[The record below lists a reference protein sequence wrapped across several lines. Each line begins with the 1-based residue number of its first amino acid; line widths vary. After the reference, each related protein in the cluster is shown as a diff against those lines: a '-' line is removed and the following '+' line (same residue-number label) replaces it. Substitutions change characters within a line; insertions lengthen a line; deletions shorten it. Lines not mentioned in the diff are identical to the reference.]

1 MTIAHAT
8 RRAALVTGAAGNVG
22 SRVVEHLAQQ
32 QKAVI
37 GLYRNKLPAS
47 HKNVL
52 PLCCDL
58 MSADAVVAPLK
69 STDTV
74 IHLAWQG
81 GILGSSKRS
90 GIFAGDV
97 HNSENVTITANI
109 VKAMER
115 ANARKIIFLS
125 WVGVDRKSP
134 HPMLRE
140 KYWAENI
147 VINSSIPEKIILRA
161 GVIGGC
167 GLDGEFFKAANSV
180 TGLPLVLPLPRQSD
194 GLVLTTISDVLWA
207 IDEALKVSSQRDQYC
222 RIVDLTSTLP
232 SSAADLLK
240 AIDCKVR
247 GKRRLTV
254 GGYFGDVLFH
264 WSERKFGTSKID
276 EPRLTDFFTAS
287 RLSSRAP
294 AEGIPPM
301 TTGLQIG
308 HKVDINSAL

>member
-8 RRAALVTGAAGNVG
+8 RRAALITGAAGNVG

-32 QKAVI
+32 HKSVI

-58 MSADAVVAPLK
+58 MNVEAVVAPLK

-81 GILGSSKRS
+81 GILGSADKTTRVN
-90 GIFAGDV
+90 GDV
-97 HNSENVTITANI
+97 QHSDNVVLTSNI

-115 ANARKIIFLS
+115 TNARKIILLS

-134 HPMLRE
+134 NAMLRE

-147 VINSSIPEKIILRA
+147 VINSSIPEKIIIRA

-167 GLDGEFFKAANSV
+167 GLDGEFFRAANPV
-180 TGLPLVLPLPRQSD
+180 TRMPLLLPLPRRAD

-207 IDEALKVSSQRDQYC
+207 IDEALKVSSQKDQYC
-222 RIVDLTSTLP
+222 RIVDLTSTAP
-232 SSAADLLK
+232 SSGADLVR

-247 GKRRLTV
+247 GKKRLTV
-254 GGYFGDVLFH
+254 GGYLGDVLFH
-264 WSERKFGTSKID
+264 WSERKFGAAKTG

-287 RLSSRAP
+287 TLAGKAP
-294 AEGIPPM
+294 AEGIPPT

>member
-1 MTIAHAT
+1 MTVAQTT

-32 QKAVI
+32 QKSII

-58 MSADAVVAPLK
+58 MSAESVVAPLK

-81 GILGSSKRS
+81 GILGSAQKL
-90 GIFAGDV
+90 GHQDAHIQQTD
-97 HNSENVTITANI
+97 NVTVTANL
-109 VKAMER
+109 VRAMER
-115 ANARKIIFLS
+115 AHARKIILLS

-134 HPMLRE
+134 SPMLRE

-167 GLDGEFFKAANSV
+167 GLDAELFRAANPV
-180 TGLPLVLPLPRQSD
+180 TRLPLLLPLPKSAE
-194 GLVLTTISDVLWA
+194 GLVLTTITDVLWA
-207 IDEALKVSSQRDQYC
+207 IDEALKVSSQKEQYC
-222 RIVDLTSTLP
+222 RIVDLTSTIP
-232 SSAADLLK
+232 SSAAEVVR

-247 GKRRLTV
+247 GKKRLTM
-254 GGYFGDVLFH
+254 GGFFGDMLFH
-264 WSERKFGTSKID
+264 WSERKFGVAKMG
-276 EPRLTDFFTAS
+276 EPRLSDFFEAS
-287 RLSSRAP
+287 RLGGKSP
-294 AEGIPPM
+294 ADGLPPL

-308 HKVDINSAL
+308 HKVDIGSAL